1 MTGKYAPPAR
11 PLSSLVLDPRRDP
24 AADVALGLVFL
35 QNRLGLG
42 PERAVQLFPTLRDV
56 LVYRGF
62 ADAEPSSRGADS
74 AFVFKQIRGQ
84 IAGAR
89 FDGVS
94 YADHSPGP
102 DPGRTI
108 FCTIYMTRVTGD
120 MRPQEREK
128 WEILNKFTLLFRG
141 FYAIFILANY

>member
-1 MTGKYAPPAR
+1 M
-11 PLSSLVLDPRRDP
+11 PLRLV
-24 AADVALGLVFL
+24 
-35 QNRLGLG
+35 
-42 PERAVQLFPTLRDV
+42 AVQQLAHLLIERPVDLRQTLGQI

-62 ADAEPSSRGADS
+62 ADAEPSGRGADG

-108 FCTIYMTRVTGD
+108 FCTIYMTPVTGD
-120 MRPQEREK
+120 MRLPFGEK
-128 WEILNKFTLLFRG
+128 WEIVNKFTLLFRC